1 MIVITTAIEITI
13 VIDIAMAVIKAV
25 ARAVIDTIAVVP
37 KLCVSIVS
45 CVSWFSIGYK
55 IPIDVHVGS
64 VAILIGSLKLP
75 VILPQTTVCTA
86 NGHIVMLSSFG
97 TTVQVTEVWLVVV
110 GQLPQFDAR
119 MLYWITGQS
128 GATGLQLKVS
138 SLVKKPLLLKL
149 RFLGDESG
157 PTCNG

>member
-1 MIVITTAIEITI
+1 MIVITTVIEITI
-13 VIDIAMAVIKAV
+13 VIDMAVIKAV
-25 ARAVIDTIAVVP
+25 AREIIDTIAVVP

-64 VAILIGSLKLP
+64 VAILIGSLKLL
-75 VILPQTTVCTA
+75 VMFPQTTVCTA
-86 NGHIVMLSSFG
+86 NRHKVMLSSLNFG
-97 TTVQVTEVWLVVV
+97 TTVQVAEVWFVVV

-119 MLYWITGQS
+119 MLYWIAGQS

-138 SLVKKPLLLKL
+138 SLVK
-149 RFLGDESG
+149 
-157 PTCNG
+157 